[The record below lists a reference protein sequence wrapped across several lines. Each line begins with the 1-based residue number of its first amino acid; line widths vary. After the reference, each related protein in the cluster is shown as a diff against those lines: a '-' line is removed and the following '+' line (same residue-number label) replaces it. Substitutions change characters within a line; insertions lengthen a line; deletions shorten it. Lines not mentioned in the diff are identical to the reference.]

1 MYLSLQTV
9 HVSYSIFISIFDASG
24 SLDIDMLWSFS
35 YLDCQLLILFFVFCP
50 SLRLRPCFT
59 FLTLFMLSLLLL
71 SGSGCS
77 LRTTR
82 SSRGTL
88 TRPSRCW
95 RRAGTGTGGTGSRS
109 VSLNLCSASKFF
121 LLLNYGNFLRFLDGL
136 MGKGRMTL
144 TANSV
149 THFFYSMKCSTFSC
163 YEFCILK
170 KLIGSSRPQLIS
182 LENYISISF
191 TSPCTTR
198 PMSICCTMN
207 YFCLYRYILQ
217 YIFTYELVTYIS
229 FWHI

>member
-1 MYLSLQTV
+1 
-9 HVSYSIFISIFDASG
+9 
-24 SLDIDMLWSFS
+24 
-35 YLDCQLLILFFVFCP
+35 
-50 SLRLRPCFT
+50 
-59 FLTLFMLSLLLL
+59 MLSLLLL

-144 TANSV
+144 TANSFTQWSAPPFPV
-149 THFFYSMKCSTFSC
+149 TNFVSWKNWLDPQDLNSSLWRIIYQFPSLRLVQPALCQFVVPWTISACTAIFCSIFLRMNWKLTYRFGIFDLKLWHYRTWDMRRSGWSNSNC
-163 YEFCILK
+163 YRVH
-170 KLIGSSRPQLIS
+170 SV
-182 LENYISISF
+182 NN
-191 TSPCTTR
+191 
-198 PMSICCTMN
+198 M
-207 YFCLYRYILQ
+207 
-217 YIFTYELVTYIS
+217 
-229 FWHI
+229 